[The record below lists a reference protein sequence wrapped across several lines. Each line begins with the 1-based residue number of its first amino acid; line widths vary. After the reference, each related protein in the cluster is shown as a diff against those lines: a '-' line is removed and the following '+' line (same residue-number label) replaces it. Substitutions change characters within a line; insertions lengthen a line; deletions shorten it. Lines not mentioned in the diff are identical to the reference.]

1 MKWHYLVTS
10 AAVFAVAAG
19 CATDH
24 PAVAVAAGRETVVAS
39 PAADP
44 PAVERLQKPDGDG
57 VKPASFSTRADRPL
71 EVPSDHGDGEVVAA
85 IRATVNGVP
94 ILQQEV
100 DNASY
105 GLLDAV
111 RSLPEPERT
120 NRTREIKDKVLESL
134 IDRELLIQDATTR
147 FGPKSGG
154 AKFMEKV
161 KEAAD
166 KEFDRQVVRG
176 GKERYKIKTDEE
188 FKALLSSQGVTLDG
202 LRHQFE
208 RQFIYQQYLQFLV
221 QPKLDRIGHEQIV
234 EYFQN
239 HADEFR
245 NQDSVTWQDIF
256 VAVGNFAGDRARARQ
271 FAEQVR
277 QRAAGGEDFAA
288 LARQYDNGTSSYQNG
303 EGIGHKRGEIQP
315 RQAEPLLFQMKDGQV
330 GALVELDNGFHVIR
344 LVKREYAGQMEFNEK
359 SQMMIRDK
367 LRNEAFSREAKHI
380 VAGLRGKATI
390 QLARGPGR

>member
-1 MKWHYLVTS
+1 MTWHYLATS

-19 CATDH
+19 CAADR
-24 PAVAVAAGRETVVAS
+24 PAVARAGGQETVAAR

-44 PAVERLQKPDGDG
+44 PPVERLQKPDGDG
-57 VKPASFSTRADRPL
+57 VKPASFSSRPDRPL
-71 EVPSDHGDGEVVAA
+71 ELPPDHGDGEVVAA

-105 GLLDAV
+105 GMLDAV
-111 RSLPEPERT
+111 RALPEPERT
-120 NRTREIKDKVLESL
+120 NRTREIKEKVIESL
-134 IDRELLIQDATTR
+134 IERELLIQDATSR

-188 FKALLSSQGVTLDG
+188 FKNLLSSQGVTLDG
-202 LRHQFE
+202 LRQQFE

-221 QPKLDRIGHEQIV
+221 QPKLDRVGHEQIV
-234 EYFQN
+234 EYFHN
-239 HADEFR
+239 HPEEFQ
-245 NQDSVTWQDIF
+245 NQDSITWQDIF
-256 VAVGNFAGDRARARQ
+256 IAAGNFGGDRAKARR
-271 FAEQVR
+271 FAEQLR
-277 QRAAGGEDFAA
+277 QRAGAGEDFAG

-303 EGIGHKRGEIQP
+303 EGLGHKRGEIQP
-315 RQAEPLLFQMKDGQV
+315 RQAEALLFEMKDGQV
-330 GALVELDNGFHVIR
+330 GPLVELDNGFHIIR
-344 LVKREYAGQMEFNEK
+344 LVKRDYAGQMEFTEK
-359 SQMMIRDK
+359 TQMMIRDK
-367 LRNEAFSREAKHI
+367 LRNEAYAREAKRI
-380 VAGLRGKATI
+380 VAGLRSKATI
-390 QLARGPGR
+390 QVAKGAH

>member
-1 MKWHYLVTS
+1 MNWQDLATW
-10 AAVFAVAAG
+10 AAVCAAVTG
-19 CATDH
+19 CAADRT
-24 PAVAVAAGRETVVAS
+24 ALAQGGGRETAAAS
-39 PAADP
+39 PAADA
-44 PAVERLQKPDGDG
+44 PAVERLQKSDGDG
-57 VKPASFSTRADRPL
+57 VKPASFSSRPDRPL
-71 EVPSDHGDGEVVAA
+71 ELPPDQGDGQVVAA

-94 ILQQEV
+94 ILQQEI

-120 NRTREIKDKVLESL
+120 HRTREIQDKVLEGL
-134 IDRELLIQDATTR
+134 IDRELLIQEATTR

-188 FKALLSSQGVTLDG
+188 FKTLLSSQGVTLDG

-221 QPKLDRIGHEQIV
+221 QPKLDRVGHEQLA
-234 EYFQN
+234 EYFQA
-239 HADEFR
+239 HPDEFQT
-245 NQDSVTWQDIF
+245 QDSLTWQDIF
-256 VAVGNFAGDRARARQ
+256 IAVANFGADRARARE
-271 FAEQVR
+271 FAERVR
-277 QRAAGGEDFAA
+277 RRAGAGEDFAA

-303 EGIGHKRGEIQP
+303 EGLGHKRGEIQP
-315 RQAEPLLFQMKDGQV
+315 RQAEPLLFQLKDGQV
-330 GALVELDNGFHVIR
+330 GPLVELDNGFHVIR

-359 SQMMIRDK
+359 TQAVIREK
-367 LRNEAFSREAKHI
+367 LRNEAFAREAKRI
-380 VAGLRGKATI
+380 VADLRRKAMI
-390 QLARGPGR
+390 QVARTGGR